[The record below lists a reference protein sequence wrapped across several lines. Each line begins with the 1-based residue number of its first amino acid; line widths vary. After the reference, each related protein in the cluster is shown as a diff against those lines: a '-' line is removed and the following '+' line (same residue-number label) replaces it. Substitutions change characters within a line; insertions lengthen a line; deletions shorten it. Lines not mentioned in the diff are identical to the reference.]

1 MEIIPFTIIGLIY
14 VGISYL
20 LTPDNADGMLAGYNT
35 MSDERKKLYDITS
48 IVKTMKLT
56 FRWLGIFIGIAG
68 VIAISLKWPIIAQVI
83 LLSVTIIP
91 LMITSIYTRL
101 KYSKDPMRW
110 YDWLIPIVISIGS
123 VYLTYLTIAN

>member
-1 MEIIPFTIIGLIY
+1 MEIIPFIIIGLIY

-35 MSDERKKLYDITS
+35 MSDERKKLYDISS

-56 FRWLGIFIGIAG
+56 FRWLGIFIGTAG
-68 VIAISLKWPIIAQVI
+68 VITISLKWPIIAQVI

-101 KYSKDPMRW
+101 KYSNDPMRW